1 MEDIAPERK
10 IVRMEQVFAVGGT
23 YNDPSDFTRAINK
36 NLLILRD
43 SDKNCDVKDIKFNV
57 FTDQR
62 YTSSSPIYLAF
73 IIAEVDVD
81 ITPEPEIKKKKRK
94 KRKKKKE

>member
-10 IVRMEQVFAVGGT
+10 IVRMEQVYAVGGT
-23 YNDPSDFTRAINK
+23 YDDPSDFTRSVNN
-36 NLLILRD
+36 NLIILRE
-43 SDKNCDVKDIKFNV
+43 SDKNFEVKDIKFNI

-62 YTSSSPIYLAF
+62 YANSLPVYLAF

-81 ITPEPEIKKKKRK
+81 VTPEPEIKKKKGKRRK
-94 KRKKKKE
+94 KNK